1 MSSILTSFQA
11 LLRATLTDRVMVSKI
26 EFQAQANQVDIEVLW
41 KALTKDKFEVARKAA
56 PDLLAEWQVLE
67 SDDNGDNIGLGSL
80 LYFRFGPVAPNV
92 EPFKERIV
100 ELDEGNHL
108 VKFQGVE
115 GGFMKLGFTYYALS
129 LKLDHIGE
137 GNTKIN
143 ATFTY
148 DWEKDF
154 DGTQLLEEHI
164 KMVKYYLNSAVSFL
178 QQKNNV

>member
-1 MSSILTSFQA
+1 MA
-11 LLRATLTDRVMVSKI
+11 SKI
-26 EFQAQANQVDIEVLW
+26 EFQVQADQVNIEVLW

-56 PDLLAEWQVLE
+56 PDLFAEWQVLE
-67 SDDNGDNIGLGSL
+67 SEGNGGNIGLGSL

-92 EPFKERIV
+92 EPFKERVV

-108 VKFQGVE
+108 VKFQGIE
-115 GGFMKLGFTYYALS
+115 GGFMKQGFTYYVLS
-129 LKLDHIGE
+129 FKLDHIGE

-148 DWEKDF
+148 DLEKDF
-154 DGTQLLEEHI
+154 DGTQILEEFTKI
-164 KMVKYYLNSAVSFL
+164 VKYYLNSAVSFL